1 MIEAIDELIK
11 RLKDAKK
18 NLGGDAPVLHN
29 IYVAGDIREGVENY
43 CDDDTEDDRKCRE
56 MVRAMQDKELL
67 EMFENEYFQPE
78 ADDYYESIGG
88 VAEQLQKRIKEKA
101 NQDEQR

>member
-1 MIEAIDELIK
+1 MVETLDDLIGKLQEARKIH
-11 RLKDAKK
+11 
-18 NLGGDAPVLHN
+18 GGDAPFLHE
-29 IYVAGDIREGVENY
+29 IYCAGDIRESLAMYLDAG
-43 CDDDTEDDRKCRE
+43 TEDDRKCQE
-56 MVRAMQDKELL
+56 MADGTPDRELL

-88 VAEQLQKRIKEKA
+88 VAEQLQKRIDEEA